1 MMIRGPILASRWWPV
16 APVALVSL
24 TALLLQPAG
33 AQTRFTYSKGQSVS
47 PAYEGW
53 MPNED
58 GSFTLYFGYMNTNW
72 LEEFDIP
79 VGPDNTIE
87 PGGPDQGQP
96 THFYPRR
103 NPFLFT
109 IRAPKDFG
117 SKELIWTLTTHGKTE
132 KAYASLKT
140 DYQIDKQVIS
150 TEVGGDGGS
159 LRDELRYNI
168 PPELVVEGE
177 ARRTVKVGEPFT
189 LVALAGDPDNLP
201 ARRDG
206 KLQPRHP
213 GERPVQEAEKAPA
226 PRAAPTTA
234 ETNAVNLLYRPP
246 SSIVPSSG
254 PGLRLSWIVY
264 RGKASAVAFSPEQM
278 KTWTDTR
285 AWANSPWSPPFT
297 IPEPPLDGKWITEV
311 RFREPGVYT
320 VRAVASDGSLFTYE
334 NVTVMVTP

>member
-1 MMIRGPILASRWWPV
+1 MMIRGPILALRWSPV
-16 APVALVSL
+16 GPVGPLALVSL
-24 TALLLQPAG
+24 TAFLLVQSAG

-79 VGPDNTIE
+79 VGPDNNIE

-109 IRAPKDFG
+109 IRLPQDFG
-117 SKELIWTLTTHGKTE
+117 NKELIWTLTTHGRTE
-132 KAYASLKT
+132 KAYASLKS

-177 ARRTVKVGEPFT
+177 ARRTVKAGEPVP

-201 ARRDG
+201 PDATANCSRDTPESGRFKKWRRHR
-206 KLQPRHP
+206 LHAQYPQPPKRMPPIFSTGLHRRLFP
-213 GERPVQEAEKAPA
+213 PADPVC
-226 PRAAPTTA
+226 
-234 ETNAVNLLYRPP
+234 
-246 SSIVPSSG
+246 G
-254 PGLRLSWIVY
+254 C
-264 RGKASAVAFSPEQM
+264 RGSC
-278 KTWTDTR
+278 
-285 AWANSPWSPPFT
+285 
-297 IPEPPLDGKWITEV
+297 TEV
-311 RFREPGVYT
+311 KPRPF
-320 VRAVASDGSLFTYE
+320 GSVL
-334 NVTVMVTP
+334 NR